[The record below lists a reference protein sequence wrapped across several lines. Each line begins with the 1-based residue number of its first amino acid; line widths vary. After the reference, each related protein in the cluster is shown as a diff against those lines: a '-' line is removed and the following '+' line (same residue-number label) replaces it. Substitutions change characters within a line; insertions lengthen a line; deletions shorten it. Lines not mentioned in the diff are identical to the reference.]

1 MAVTRIYSSLI
12 FIIAAAVAIL
22 LGFCPKFGALIA
34 TIPGGII
41 GGLAVVLFGLIAVT
55 GGRIWVEN
63 KVDFSKSRNLI
74 TAAVALTV
82 GAGMISVRD
91 VSFGLTIGGFTIGGI
106 GVATFGSIILYQ
118 ILRER
123 EPQPEEAATADS
135 AIGPFNEQ
143 EAQPDAGAG
152 E

>member
-1 MAVTRIYSSLI
+1 MAVTRIYSTLI

-34 TIPGGII
+34 TIPGGVI
-41 GGLAVVLFGLIAVT
+41 GGLAVVLFGLIAAT

-63 KVDFSKSRNLI
+63 QVDFSKSRNLV

-82 GAGMISVRD
+82 GAGMIAVRN
-91 VSFGLTIGGFTIGGI
+91 VSFGLTIGGI

-123 EPQPEEAATADS
+123 NPQPEEAVVADS
-135 AIGPFNEQ
+135 AVGEHPEV
-143 EAQPDAGAG
+143 EPETGAG
-152 E
+152 Q